1 MDTPTAAQLFDRHHL
16 ALFRYAYRLTGRR
29 DVAEDVVQD
38 VFLRVVRGLDHY
50 QTIGREA
57 AWLFTIARRLLVDR
71 HRALERQPPPLGDST
86 DISVPAHQD
95 RSVALAEALAG
106 LREAER
112 DAFLL
117 REIGGLSYDEI
128 ALVSHTTPD
137 SVRSRIY
144 RARVSLKAI
153 LSSTTQVPS

>member
-38 VFLRVVRGLDHY
+38 VFLRVVRGLDNY

-71 HRALERQPPPLGDST
+71 YRALERQPPPLGDST

-95 RSVALAEALAG
+95 TSVALAEALAG

-128 ALVSHTTPD
+128 ALVSHTTSD

-144 RARVSLKAI
+144 RARVSLKAM